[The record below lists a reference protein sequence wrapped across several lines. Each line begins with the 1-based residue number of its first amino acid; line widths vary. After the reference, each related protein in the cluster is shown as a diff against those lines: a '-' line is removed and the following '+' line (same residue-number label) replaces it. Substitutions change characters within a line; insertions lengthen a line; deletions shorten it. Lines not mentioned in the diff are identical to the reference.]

1 VPKVSAAYVCQ
12 ACGARTRQF
21 FGRCS
26 ACGGWNT
33 LVEQREA
40 PSDAR
45 RRRPVAAEPSVAP
58 GRPRRSEPIET
69 VGERPLQRLASG
81 YGELDRVLG
90 GGLVPGSLV
99 LLGGDP
105 GIGKSTLLLQC
116 ARSMAG
122 QRLVL
127 YVSAEESAQQV
138 KLRWR
143 RLQNRDGGDGV
154 PAGRAARGGAVS
166 ARVAPSAGAAGPQ
179 GLTPGAPAA
188 VGAADVATGASV
200 QAASG
205 SGRPSSSNRAQPM
218 RPAPEDP
225 AGPRPSALAS
235 PGSRRPEASADSLN
249 AIATDAT
256 ATNGPQREAPGRSG
270 RAQALPSLSAASG
283 PVGEAWPRSLGD
295 DPDPVPPDGPEP
307 APQLQLLAETDL
319 ELVLQELEALR
330 PAVAIIDS
338 IQALHDGE
346 LASAPG
352 SVAQV
357 RECAAALARI
367 AKRQDTALVLVGHV
381 TKEGALAGP
390 KVLEHLVDAV
400 LTFEGDRFASHRL
413 LRAVKNRFGATHEL
427 GVFEMRDRGLHE
439 VANPSELFLGGGEP
453 SSGTATI
460 VACEGTRPLLV
471 ELQALVSTTSYASP
485 RRTATGIAVNRL
497 HQILAVLEKHL
508 GLPLSRFDCYLAV
521 AGGLEVEEPAA
532 DLGVAAAVVASYRD
546 LTLPA
551 GTALIGELG
560 LGGQLRP
567 VGQLELRLQEAARLG
582 FSRAVVPRGGGLGP
596 IAAGLGLELREAGTV
611 AEALVA
617 ALGVNPAEEG

>member
-1 VPKVSAAYVCQ
+1 LARSLTLYVCTS
-12 ACGARTRQF
+12 CGAQTRQF

-26 ACGGWNT
+26 SCGSWNT
-33 LVEQREA
+33 LVEQAAA
-40 PSDAR
+40 PAADSR
-45 RRRPVAAEPSVAP
+45 RRRPVAASGGELAMAARS
-58 GRPRRSEPIET
+58 RRSEPIGA

-105 GIGKSTLLLQC
+105 GIGKSTLLLQS

-122 QRLVL
+122 RASVL

-143 RLQNRDGGDGV
+143 RLARMEEAAEELGGTE
-154 PAGRAARGGAVS
+154 A
-166 ARVAPSAGAAGPQ
+166 
-179 GLTPGAPAA
+179 
-188 VGAADVATGASV
+188 AADV
-200 QAASG
+200 
-205 SGRPSSSNRAQPM
+205 
-218 RPAPEDP
+218 
-225 AGPRPSALAS
+225 
-235 PGSRRPEASADSLN
+235 
-249 AIATDAT
+249 
-256 ATNGPQREAPGRSG
+256 
-270 RAQALPSLSAASG
+270 
-283 PVGEAWPRSLGD
+283 
-295 DPDPVPPDGPEP
+295 
-307 APQLQLLAETDL
+307 QLLAETDL

-338 IQALHDGE
+338 IQALHDAE

-367 AKRQDTALVLVGHV
+367 AKRQDTALLLVGHV

-427 GVFEMRDRGLHE
+427 GVFEMRDRGLAE
-439 VANPSELFLGGGEP
+439 VSNPSELFLGGSEP

-485 RRTATGIAVNRL
+485 RRSATGIAVNRL

-546 LTLPA
+546 LTLPP
-551 GTALIGELG
+551 GTVLVGELG

-582 FSRAVVPRGGGLGP
+582 FSRAVVPRGSGLARA
-596 IAAGLGLELREAGTV
+596 AAGLGLELLEAGTV
-611 AEALVA
+611 AAALVA
-617 ALGVNPAEEG
+617 ALGVNPDDDRA

>member
-1 VPKVSAAYVCQ
+1 MAKSTSVYVCSS
-12 ACGARTRQF
+12 CGAQSRQF

-26 ACGGWNT
+26 SCGSWNT
-33 LVEQREA
+33 LVEQAA
-40 PSDAR
+40 PAAADTR
-45 RRRPVAAEPSVAP
+45 RRRPVAAAAAEGALAP
-58 GRPRRSEPIET
+58 APRRSQPIAA

-105 GIGKSTLLLQC
+105 GIGKSTLLLQS
-116 ARSMAG
+116 ARAMAG
-122 QRLVL
+122 RASVL

-143 RLQNRDGGDGV
+143 RLAQV
-154 PAGRAARGGAVS
+154 PVEQPAGDAAGLASGG
-166 ARVAPSAGAAGPQ
+166 AGAAGEP
-179 GLTPGAPAA
+179 LAAGA
-188 VGAADVATGASV
+188 
-200 QAASG
+200 
-205 SGRPSSSNRAQPM
+205 
-218 RPAPEDP
+218 
-225 AGPRPSALAS
+225 
-235 PGSRRPEASADSLN
+235 
-249 AIATDAT
+249 
-256 ATNGPQREAPGRSG
+256 
-270 RAQALPSLSAASG
+270 
-283 PVGEAWPRSLGD
+283 GD
-295 DPDPVPPDGPEP
+295 F
-307 APQLQLLAETDL
+307 QLLAETDL

-338 IQALHDGE
+338 IQALHDAE

-367 AKRQDTALVLVGHV
+367 AKRQDTALLLVGHV
-381 TKEGALAGP
+381 TKEGMLAGP

-427 GVFEMRDRGLHE
+427 GVFEMRDRGLAE
-439 VANPSELFLGGGEP
+439 VSNPSELFLGGSEP

-460 VACEGTRPLLV
+460 VACEGTRPLVV

-485 RRTATGIAVNRL
+485 RRSATGIAVNRL

-546 LTLPA
+546 LTLPP
-551 GTALIGELG
+551 GTVLVGELG

-582 FSRAVVPRGGGLGP
+582 FTRAVVPKGAGLAKA
-596 IAAGLGLELREAGTV
+596 AAGLGLELLEAGTV
-611 AEALVA
+611 AAALVA
-617 ALGVNPAEEG
+617 ALGVNPAADRD

>member
-1 VPKVSAAYVCQ
+1 LARSVSAYVCQ

-21 FGRCS
+21 FGRCAS
-26 ACGGWNT
+26 CGQWNT
-33 LVEQREA
+33 LVEQSEPA
-40 PSDAR
+40 ADGR
-45 RRRPVAAEPSVAP
+45 RRRSVAAPAP
-58 GRPRRSEPIET
+58 GADEPTGQARRSEPIHR

-116 ARSMAG
+116 ARAMAG
-122 QRLVL
+122 GSTVL

-143 RLQNRDGGDGV
+143 RLLEEAPPATTAADAPSR
-154 PAGRAARGGAVS
+154 PTAGRRTA
-166 ARVAPSAGAAGPQ
+166 APSAGGPAAGGGTEADEPREPQ
-179 GLTPGAPAA
+179 GE
-188 VGAADVATGASV
+188 
-200 QAASG
+200 G
-205 SGRPSSSNRAQPM
+205 SGLR
-218 RPAPEDP
+218 
-225 AGPRPSALAS
+225 
-235 PGSRRPEASADSLN
+235 
-249 AIATDAT
+249 
-256 ATNGPQREAPGRSG
+256 
-270 RAQALPSLSAASG
+270 
-283 PVGEAWPRSLGD
+283 
-295 DPDPVPPDGPEP
+295 
-307 APQLQLLAETDL
+307 LLAETDL

-357 RECAAALARI
+357 RECAAALQRV
-367 AKRQDTALVLVGHV
+367 AKRQHTALLLVGHV
-381 TKEGALAGP
+381 TKEGLLAGP

-427 GVFEMRDRGLHE
+427 GVFEMRGSGLAE
-439 VANPSELFLGGGEP
+439 VSNPSELFLGGEGP
-453 SSGTATI
+453 GTGTI
-460 VACEGTRPLLV
+460 VACEGTRPLVV
-471 ELQALVSTTSYASP
+471 ELQALVSPTSYASP
-485 RRTATGIAVNRL
+485 RRSATGLAVNRL

-546 LTLPA
+546 LVLPP
-551 GTALIGELG
+551 GTVLIGELG

-582 FSRAVVPRGGGLGP
+582 FRRAVVPRGAASVAAAVGLD
-596 IAAGLGLELREAGTV
+596 LLEAGSV
-611 AEALVA
+611 AEALVS
-617 ALGVNPAEEG
+617 ALGVDAAAVD

>member
-1 VPKVSAAYVCQ
+1 MAA
-12 ACGARTRQF
+12 A
-21 FGRCS
+21 S
-26 ACGGWNT
+26 
-33 LVEQREA
+33 EA
-40 PSDAR
+40 
-45 RRRPVAAEPSVAP
+45 EAP
-58 GRPRRSEPIET
+58 GRAHRSEPMAS
-69 VGERPLQRLASG
+69 VDERPLQRLASG

-105 GIGKSTLLLQC
+105 GIGKSTLLLQS
-116 ARSMAG
+116 ARAMAEH
-122 QRLVL
+122 QSVL

-138 KLRWR
+138 RLRWR
-143 RLQNRDGGDGV
+143 RLG
-154 PAGRAARGGAVS
+154 
-166 ARVAPSAGAAGPQ
+166 
-179 GLTPGAPAA
+179 
-188 VGAADVATGASV
+188 
-200 QAASG
+200 
-205 SGRPSSSNRAQPM
+205 
-218 RPAPEDP
+218 E
-225 AGPRPSALAS
+225 
-235 PGSRRPEASADSLN
+235 EASA
-249 AIATDAT
+249 
-256 ATNGPQREAPGRSG
+256 
-270 RAQALPSLSAASG
+270 ALPLS
-283 PVGEAWPRSLGD
+283 R
-295 DPDPVPPDGPEP
+295 
-307 APQLQLLAETDL
+307 LQLLAETDL
-319 ELVLQELEALR
+319 ELVLQELEVLR

-381 TKEGALAGP
+381 TKEGLLAGP

-427 GVFEMRDRGLHE
+427 GVFEMRGQGLAE
-439 VANPSELFLGGGEP
+439 VTNPSELFLGQEGP
-453 SSGTATI
+453 SPGTATI

-471 ELQALVSTTSYASP
+471 ELQALVSPTSYASP

-521 AGGLEVEEPAA
+521 AGGLDVEEPAA
-532 DLGVAAAVVASYRD
+532 DLGVAAAVVASFRD

-551 GTALIGELG
+551 GTVLVGELG
-560 LGGQLRP
+560 LGGQLRQ
-567 VGQLELRLQEAARLG
+567 VSQLELRLQEAARLG
-582 FSRAVVPRGGGLGP
+582 FVRAVVPRGSGLGAA
-596 IAAGLGLELREAGTV
+596 AAGLGLQLLEAASV

-617 ALGVNPAEEG
+617 ALGVDPADDRA

>member
-1 VPKVSAAYVCQ
+1 MAKSSSSYVCTS
-12 ACGARTRQF
+12 CGAQSRQF
-21 FGRCS
+21 FGRCAS
-26 ACGGWNT
+26 CGSWNT
-33 LVEQREA
+33 LVEQAAA
-40 PSDAR
+40 PAADTR
-45 RRRPVAAEPSVAP
+45 RRRPVAPAGETLPPAQ
-58 GRPRRSEPIET
+58 PRRSEPIAE
-69 VGERPLQRLASG
+69 VGERPLQRLSSG

-105 GIGKSTLLLQC
+105 GIGKSTLLLQS
-116 ARSMAG
+116 ARSMAA
-122 QRLVL
+122 RASVL

-143 RLQNRDGGDGV
+143 RLADATTEA
-154 PAGRAARGGAVS
+154 PAGGEGGA
-166 ARVAPSAGAAGPQ
+166 
-179 GLTPGAPAA
+179 
-188 VGAADVATGASV
+188 
-200 QAASG
+200 SG
-205 SGRPSSSNRAQPM
+205 
-218 RPAPEDP
+218 EF
-225 AGPRPSALAS
+225 
-235 PGSRRPEASADSLN
+235 
-249 AIATDAT
+249 
-256 ATNGPQREAPGRSG
+256 
-270 RAQALPSLSAASG
+270 
-283 PVGEAWPRSLGD
+283 
-295 DPDPVPPDGPEP
+295 
-307 APQLQLLAETDL
+307 QLLSETDL
-319 ELVLQELEALR
+319 ELVLQELESLR

-346 LASAPG
+346 LGSAPG

-367 AKRQDTALVLVGHV
+367 AKRQDTALLLVGHV
-381 TKEGALAGP
+381 TKEGMLAGP

-427 GVFEMRDRGLHE
+427 GVFEMRDRGLAE
-439 VANPSELFLGGGEP
+439 VSNPSELFLGGDEP

-460 VACEGTRPLLV
+460 VACEGTRPLVV

-485 RRTATGIAVNRL
+485 RRSATGIAVNRL

-546 LTLPA
+546 LTLPP
-551 GTALIGELG
+551 GTVLIGELG

-582 FSRAVVPRGGGLGP
+582 FIRAVVPKGSGLAK
-596 IAAGLGLELREAGTV
+596 AAASLGLQLLEAATV
-611 AEALVA
+611 AEALVK
-617 ALGVNPAEEG
+617 ALGVNPADDRA

>member
-1 VPKVSAAYVCQ
+1 VAKPSSVFVCTS
-12 ACGARTRQF
+12 CGSQTRQF

-26 ACGGWNT
+26 GCGSWNT
-33 LVEQREA
+33 LVEQKAA
-40 PSDAR
+40 PAADNR
-45 RRRPVAAEPSVAP
+45 RRRPAVAAAEAA
-58 GRPRRSEPIET
+58 GQPRRSEPIQA
-69 VGERPLQRLASG
+69 VGERPLQRLSSG

-99 LLGGDP
+99 LVGGDP
-105 GIGKSTLLLQC
+105 GIGKSTLLLQSAC
-116 ARSMAG
+116 SMAS
-122 QRLVL
+122 RASVL

-143 RLQNRDGGDGV
+143 RLAQSGLADPDG
-154 PAGRAARGGAVS
+154 AGEIAVAS
-166 ARVAPSAGAAGPQ
+166 DSGAGA
-179 GLTPGAPAA
+179 
-188 VGAADVATGASV
+188 DF
-200 QAASG
+200 
-205 SGRPSSSNRAQPM
+205 
-218 RPAPEDP
+218 
-225 AGPRPSALAS
+225 
-235 PGSRRPEASADSLN
+235 
-249 AIATDAT
+249 
-256 ATNGPQREAPGRSG
+256 
-270 RAQALPSLSAASG
+270 
-283 PVGEAWPRSLGD
+283 
-295 DPDPVPPDGPEP
+295 
-307 APQLQLLAETDL
+307 QLLAETDL

-338 IQALHDGE
+338 IQALHDAE
-346 LASAPG
+346 LGSAPG

-357 RECAAALARI
+357 RDCAAALARI
-367 AKRQDTALVLVGHV
+367 AKRQDTALLLVGHV

-427 GVFEMRDRGLHE
+427 GVFEMRDRGLAE
-439 VANPSELFLGGGEP
+439 VTNPSELFLGGDEP
-453 SSGTATI
+453 SAGTATI
-460 VACEGTRPLLV
+460 VACEGTRPLVV

-485 RRTATGIAVNRL
+485 RRSATGIAANRL

-546 LTLPA
+546 LTLPP
-551 GTALIGELG
+551 GTVLVGELG

-567 VGQLELRLQEAARLG
+567 VGQLELRLQEAVRLG
-582 FSRAVVPRGGGLGP
+582 FTRAVVPKGSGLAKA
-596 IAAGLGLELREAGTV
+596 AAGLGLQLLEAGGV

-617 ALGVNPAEEG
+617 ALGVNPADDRA

>member
-1 VPKVSAAYVCQ
+1 LARPVTLYVCTS
-12 ACGARTRQF
+12 CGAQTRQF

-26 ACGGWNT
+26 GCGSWNT
-33 LVEQREA
+33 LVEQAAA
-40 PSDAR
+40 PAADTR
-45 RRRPVAAEPSVAP
+45 RRRPVAGPAGEGGLAPS
-58 GRPRRSEPIET
+58 PRRSEPIAA

-81 YGELDRVLG
+81 YGEFDRVLG

-105 GIGKSTLLLQC
+105 GIGKSTLLLQS

-122 QRLVL
+122 RASVL

-143 RLQNRDGGDGV
+143 RL
-154 PAGRAARGGAVS
+154 ARMGEG
-166 ARVAPSAGAAGPQ
+166 AGAAGE
-179 GLTPGAPAA
+179 GAELTA
-188 VGAADVATGASV
+188 AADF
-200 QAASG
+200 
-205 SGRPSSSNRAQPM
+205 
-218 RPAPEDP
+218 
-225 AGPRPSALAS
+225 L
-235 PGSRRPEASADSLN
+235 
-249 AIATDAT
+249 
-256 ATNGPQREAPGRSG
+256 
-270 RAQALPSLSAASG
+270 
-283 PVGEAWPRSLGD
+283 
-295 DPDPVPPDGPEP
+295 
-307 APQLQLLAETDL
+307 LLAETDL

-338 IQALHDGE
+338 IQALHDAE

-367 AKRQDTALVLVGHV
+367 AKRQDTALLLVGHV
-381 TKEGALAGP
+381 TKEGILAGP

-427 GVFEMRDRGLHE
+427 GVFEMRDRGLAE
-439 VANPSELFLGGGEP
+439 VSNPSELFLGGSEP

-460 VACEGTRPLLV
+460 VACEGTRPLVV

-485 RRTATGIAVNRL
+485 RRSATGIAVNRL

-546 LTLPA
+546 LTLPS
-551 GTALIGELG
+551 GTVLVGELG

-582 FSRAVVPRGGGLGP
+582 FSRAVVPKGSGLAKA
-596 IAAGLGLELREAGTV
+596 AAGLGLELLEAGTV
-611 AEALVA
+611 AAALVA
-617 ALGVNPAEEG
+617 ALGVNPADDRA

>member
-1 VPKVSAAYVCQ
+1 MAKPSSVFVCTD
-12 ACGARTRQF
+12 CGARTRQF
-21 FGRCS
+21 FGRCAS
-26 ACGGWNT
+26 CGSWNT
-33 LVEQREA
+33 LVEQKAA
-40 PSDAR
+40 PAADNR
-45 RRRPVAAEPSVAP
+45 RRRPVAAAGSSAGDGLLPQE
-58 GRPRRSEPIET
+58 GQPRRSEPIQA
-69 VGERPLQRLASG
+69 VGERPLQRLSSG

-99 LLGGDP
+99 LVGGDP
-105 GIGKSTLLLQC
+105 GIGKSTLLLQSAC
-116 ARSMAG
+116 SMAG
-122 QRLVL
+122 RASVL

-143 RLQNRDGGDGV
+143 RL
-154 PAGRAARGGAVS
+154 A
-166 ARVAPSAGAAGPQ
+166 
-179 GLTPGAPAA
+179 
-188 VGAADVATGASV
+188 
-200 QAASG
+200 
-205 SGRPSSSNRAQPM
+205 
-218 RPAPEDP
+218 
-225 AGPRPSALAS
+225 
-235 PGSRRPEASADSLN
+235 
-249 AIATDAT
+249 
-256 ATNGPQREAPGRSG
+256 
-270 RAQALPSLSAASG
+270 
-283 PVGEAWPRSLGD
+283 
-295 DPDPVPPDGPEP
+295 EP
-307 APQLQLLAETDL
+307 APDAEFQLLAETDL

-338 IQALHDGE
+338 IQALHDAE

-367 AKRQDTALVLVGHV
+367 AKRQDTALLLVGHV

-413 LRAVKNRFGATHEL
+413 LRAIKNRFGATHEL
-427 GVFEMRDRGLHE
+427 GVFEMRDRGLAE
-439 VANPSELFLGGGEP
+439 VTNPSELFLGSDEP
-453 SSGTATI
+453 SAGTATI
-460 VACEGTRPLLV
+460 VACEGTRPLVV

-485 RRTATGIAVNRL
+485 RRSATGIAANRL

-532 DLGVAAAVVASYRD
+532 DLGVATAVVASYRD
-546 LTLPA
+546 LTLPP
-551 GTALIGELG
+551 GTVLVGELG

-582 FSRAVVPRGGGLGP
+582 FTRAVVPKGSGLGKA
-596 IAAGLGLELREAGTV
+596 AAGLGLQLLEAGNV

-617 ALGVNPAEEG
+617 ALGVNPADDLA